1 MSTTNKGLRV
11 KTMSSVP
18 NLDLNTFRKSKSH
31 SKPLVSENS
40 RQHGL
45 LEQIIFERSQ
55 KKYNLTLPP
64 SEGPSLLTLS
74 GFRTTRSNNLVL
86 SHKKSNPKPLESLAK
101 RSRFGSEDFNQAH
114 NEQIGSSNSLESHAY
129 FTKASATLPDE
140 DNFKLNPSYMTFT
153 PQSKGQIPSAFQ
165 KKSSRENIIDG
176 LYTSTKEIKEEINA
190 IMLKQYDEE
199 LKKQIENRNIKN
211 FSATQKERI
220 KNLTSILEKKLST
233 SPKASPTGHD
243 IIKLV
248 HTELNRI
255 RKSYDEFLLIQSK
268 SNPPKIKTPTA
279 DGSCNIWKA
288 FQLLIQ
294 HSSLYQDFIPT
305 IRGSKEFE
313 LSQIYQTISTFKKD
327 FKSHKDFD
335 RQAIETFQQIQDHIR
350 HLNKVIDATK
360 EKVESMA
367 NQYQALLESYKDLEG
382 KNTGITGEI
391 VKMIQEVKNNKRIQK
406 QEEGESLPLYQQKYL
421 EYLVD
426 DFRDTNQKLTEELEL
441 YKEKLAHEKRQT
453 EEAERLRLKL
463 KAANSC
469 DKAVMTHLLPENTSP
484 VLNINLSSYLQNP
497 ILYSSGIPLT
507 DKMTNSI
514 INLLYSDKMAGDLCD
529 EFDRRPRKSLRSYL
543 PQWFLKRF
551 GIYSFSETILQNL
564 MYTLNSRNQLNKKFD
579 LFENLLGIEES
590 TAKDDH
596 SIDPQQKNIV
606 VIDRK
611 KMKLTCYNTA
621 EMNHYFFQLLNRIR
635 KMTSKNLK
643 SPTQPND
650 FLYKPFLCISQ
661 DANDDVVDID
671 LALEL
676 LSIVVKEQKFT
687 LGEAKNLEA
696 QFNTVQEHDLYI
708 RVMKQAGNYREEKLK
723 IEESTSPQKAA
734 IDINLFLKLVLDAVV
749 NKHINTIETS
759 YTMIRAN
766 TPSRNEVD
774 ISFDEYSHAINKI
787 MPTTTQAWREQSYC
801 KLINEAGGNK
811 IPLSQLM
818 PDFVSCYFHE
828 DQVKDTHQQQP
839 QLLKIKVKKET
850 SDEPDSSSS
859 SSVKRTELR
868 KPSPNLEDQK
878 QKSAKNLV
886 GKYKELYSG
895 LSPVISDKA
904 YEAYDVYSSVVL
916 LQETYELLRNSIA
929 THEKGFEELR
939 IANEEFLVEFYGIFG
954 NIHADLDPESWIP
967 YKKRDLVCFIEHLWT
982 LLRSIVICI
991 YRSYK

>member
-11 KTMSSVP
+11 KTLSSVP
-18 NLDLNTFRKSKSH
+18 NLDLNTFRKNKSH
-31 SKPLVSENS
+31 SKLPGSDNN
-40 RQHGL
+40 RQQGL
-45 LEQIIFERSQ
+45 LEHIIFERSQ

-86 SHKKSNPKPLESLAK
+86 SHKKSNPKPLEGFTT
-101 RSRFGSEDFNQAH
+101 RSRFGSEDFNQPH
-114 NEQIGSSNSLESHAY
+114 NEQIGSSNSLEGHAY
-129 FTKASATLPDE
+129 FTKGSVTLPDE
-140 DNFKLNPSYMTFT
+140 NQLKPNPSSLGLT
-153 PQSKGQIPSAFQ
+153 PLSKTSAFY
-165 KKSSRENIIDG
+165 KKSSRENLLIDG

-190 IMLKQYDEE
+190 IMLRQYDEE

-220 KNLTSILEKKLST
+220 KNLTSILESNFQT
-233 SPKASPTGHD
+233 SPKTSQTGHD

-248 HTELNRI
+248 YTELNRI
-255 RKSYDEFLLIQSK
+255 RKSYDEFLLIQAK
-268 SNPPKIKTPTA
+268 SSTPKIKTPTA
-279 DGSCNIWKA
+279 TGTCNIWKA

-313 LSQIYQTISTFKKD
+313 LNQIYQTIATFKKD

-335 RQAIETFQQIQDHIR
+335 RQAIEAFQQIQGHIR

-391 VKMIQEVKNNKRIQK
+391 VKMIQEVKNNQKIQK
-406 QEEGESLPLYQQKYL
+406 QEEAESLPIYQQKYL

-426 DFRDTNQKLTEELEL
+426 DFRETNQKLTDEIEV
-441 YKEKLAHEKRQT
+441 YKEKLAHEKRQS
-453 EEAERLRLKL
+453 EETERLRLKI

-469 DKAVMTHLLPENTSP
+469 DKGVMTHLLPENTSP

-514 INLLYSDKMAGDLCD
+514 INLLYSDKMAADLWDDC
-529 EFDRRPRKSLRSYL
+529 EKRARKALRSYL

-551 GIYSFSETILQNL
+551 GIYSFSETVLQNL
-564 MYTLNSRNQLNKKFD
+564 MYTLSSRNQLNKKFD
-579 LFENLLGIEES
+579 LFENLLGLEES
-590 TAKDDH
+590 TAKEEFVNPH
-596 SIDPQQKNIV
+596 QQKNVI

-611 KMKLTCYNTA
+611 KMKLTCYDTA

-635 KMTSKNLK
+635 KMISKNLK
-643 SPTQPND
+643 TPTQPND
-650 FLYKPFLCISQ
+650 LLYKPFLCISQ
-661 DANDDVVDID
+661 NANDDVVDID
-671 LALEL
+671 LAVEL
-676 LSIVVKEQKFT
+676 ISIVVKEQKFT
-687 LGEAKNLEA
+687 LGEAKNLEV
-696 QFNTVQEHDLYI
+696 QFTTVQEHDLYI
-708 RVMKQAGNYREEKLK
+708 RVMKQQGNYGGGEDKLK
-723 IEESTSPQKAA
+723 IEESSAPQKAA
-734 IDINLFLKLVLDAVV
+734 VDINLFLKIVLDAVV

-787 MPTTTQAWREQSYC
+787 LPTTTQAWREQSYC
-801 KLINEAGGNK
+801 KLINESGGNK
-811 IPLSQLM
+811 VPLSQLM

-828 DQVKDTHQQQP
+828 DQAKDTPQHQQP
-839 QLLKIKVKKET
+839 QILKIKIKKET
-850 SDEPDSSSS
+850 GDEPDSSSS
-859 SSVKRTELR
+859 ATKRAELR
-868 KPSPNLEDQK
+868 KPSPTPEDQK
-878 QKSAKNLV
+878 QKSAKNLA
-886 GKYKELYSG
+886 KYKELYSASNPS
-895 LSPVISDKA
+895 LSEKA

-929 THEKGFEELR
+929 THEKGFEELKR
-939 IANEEFLVEFYGIFG
+939 VNEDFLVEFYGVFG
-954 NIHADLDPESWIP
+954 NIYEELTSESWAL
-967 YKKRDLVCFIEHLWT
+967 YKKKELVCFIEHLWT
-982 LLRSIVICI
+982 LLRSIIICI
-991 YRSYK
+991 YRSNK